1 MLLRRIAYV
10 VKCFPMLTQTFIVGE
25 LSELL
30 RRGIDLRIVS
40 MQTPVEPQ
48 RHEII
53 AQLGLDRLAIYD
65 SANFY
70 GKLAQFDPQLLH
82 AHFATDPA
90 AAARELADRLNVPF
104 TFTAHGYDI
113 YYRPPPDFSAR
124 AAAAAAVVTV
134 SRAGARHIEKNFKL
148 PIERIHVIPNGV
160 DTRIFRPADP
170 ALRATDKLP
179 QGRHQPIILCV
190 ARHAPVKSLD
200 LLIDAGGILRD
211 RKVHFL
217 CILIGDGESRR
228 GLEAKVAR
236 MGLHHC
242 FEFMGTMIQREV
254 LAWWRRASIGVLSSE
269 SEGMPVSLIEAAACA
284 VPVVATRVGGVEE
297 LWKMESVGFWCRRPT
312 RWVSPMPS
320 SGCSRI
326 PSWRPEWDRQRVKS
340 RSESS
345 L

>member
-1 MLLRRIAYV
+1 M
-10 VKCFPMLTQTFIVGE
+10 
-25 LSELL
+25 
-30 RRGIDLRIVS
+30 
-40 MQTPVEPQ
+40 
-48 RHEII
+48 
-53 AQLGLDRLAIYD
+53 
-65 SANFY
+65 
-70 GKLAQFDPQLLH
+70 
-82 AHFATDPA
+82 
-90 AAARELADRLNVPF
+90 
-104 TFTAHGYDI
+104 
-113 YYRPPPDFSAR
+113 
-124 AAAAAAVVTV
+124 
-134 SRAGARHIEKNFKL
+134 
-148 PIERIHVIPNGV
+148 IPNGV
-160 DTRIFRPADP
+160 DTRFFRPADP

-228 GLEAKVAR
+228 GSEVKVSAR

-297 LWKMESVGFWCRRPT
+297 LVENGVSGLLVRPADPVGLADALERLLEDPELAARMAFW
-312 RWVSPMPS
+312 
-320 SGCSRI
+320 
-326 PSWRPEWDRQRVKS
+326 QRVKS